1 MIASVNALLS
11 LCHTSMWKCHLVDD
25 CISSENAFISTW
37 HQIFKDAEF
46 GLLGVRVKCEIL
58 LSTAQS
64 HYSGLL
70 KFPGG
75 ISVLHSTYRFRVASL
90 GTVIN
95 IPLEKAFYKAVWR
108 LVCKQGISVIS
119 VSMFWVT
126 AMSAYGHC
134 NSIIY
139 ASHFQNRWPY
149 SGQFP
154 LFTIHLACTL
164 DSRTFI

>member
-1 MIASVNALLS
+1 MTALVLKMLS
-11 LCHTSMWKCHLVDD
+11 FRHDIKSSRMLNSARSESQIWNSSLHSTVITLV
-25 CISSENAFISTW
+25 CWSF
-37 HQIFKDAEF
+37 
-46 GLLGVRVKCEIL
+46 LG
-58 LSTAQS
+58 Q
-64 HYSGLL
+64 H
-70 KFPGG
+70 

-95 IPLEKAFYKAVWR
+95 IPLEKVFYKAVWW

-119 VSMFWVT
+119 VPTFWVMM
-126 AMSAYGHC
+126 MSAYGHC
-134 NSIIY
+134 NSIFY

-164 DSRTFI
+164 DSRPFI

>member
-1 MIASVNALLS
+1 M
-11 LCHTSMWKCHLVDD
+11 T
-25 CISSENAFISTW
+25 CISSGNAFISTW
-37 HQIFKDAEF
+37 HKIFKDASF
-46 GLLGVRVKCEIL
+46 GLLGARVIFEIL
-58 LSTAQS
+58 LSIAQS

-75 ISVLHSTYRFRVASL
+75 SASQLFIAHIDLDLASL

-95 IPLEKAFYKAVWR
+95 ILLEKAFRKGCVTLVWKWGFLWFQCLR
-108 LVCKQGISVIS
+108 FESCWCQP
-119 VSMFWVT
+119 MVT
-126 AMSAYGHC
+126 VTIY
-134 NSIIY
+134 Y

-164 DSRTFI
+164 DSRPFIKAIRVAVH